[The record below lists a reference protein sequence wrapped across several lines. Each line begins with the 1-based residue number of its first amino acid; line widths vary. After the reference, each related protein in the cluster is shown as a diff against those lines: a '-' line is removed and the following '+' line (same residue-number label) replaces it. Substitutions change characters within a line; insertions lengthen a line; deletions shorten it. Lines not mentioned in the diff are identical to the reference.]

1 MKINIFNFISILPLV
16 CSHEGSLND
25 IYNNVIYPEPSPIN
39 HYLRPYPKFIKNTQK
54 ENFENPLIENLP
66 HSIRKPGLR
75 TDYLVNKDKKNN
87 QNKQLSIYYQFGKRK
102 NQVKTIEE
110 NKVEKNDN
118 IPRMPLI

>member
-1 MKINIFNFISILPLV
+1 MKFNIFNFISILPLV

-39 HYLRPYPKFIKNTQK
+39 HLRPYPKFIKDTQK
-54 ENFENPLIENLP
+54 ENFENPLIEVLP
-66 HSIRKPGLR
+66 HPRRKPGLR
-75 TDYLVNKDKKNN
+75 GDYLVNYDENNN